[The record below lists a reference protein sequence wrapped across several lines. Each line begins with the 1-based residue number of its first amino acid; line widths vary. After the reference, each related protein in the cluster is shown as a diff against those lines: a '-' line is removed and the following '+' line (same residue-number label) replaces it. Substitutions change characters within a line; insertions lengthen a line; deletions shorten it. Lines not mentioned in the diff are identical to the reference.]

1 MDVNENKFNNGH
13 YIISVYMI
21 GLQHFVLRVF
31 EPIFLNQL
39 KYTFYYL
46 LTDDQRSKS
55 DF

>member
-21 GLQHFVLRVF
+21 GQQHFALRVF
-31 EPIFLNQL
+31 EPVFLNQL

-46 LTDDQRSKS
+46 LTNDQTFKS
-55 DF
+55 GF